1 MTPSSKSPE
10 RRTWNARYP
19 LVLSLLSVTLLAS
32 LIGLWAARANISG
45 AVIGSGTVEVSQTM
59 TALQHPIGGVVSE
72 ILVTNGDSVTAGD
85 VVVRLEDA
93 QLRSDLTVVEGN
105 LFEVLANVARLEA
118 TIDGRQEMD
127 LHPAMIQAAAER
139 PEFEALIQR
148 QKRQLFAHFEAL
160 AAEARLLDEQIIQVN
175 AQIAALEAQVTA
187 NRQEQSFVTAER
199 KRLDELA
206 QKGLM
211 KAADLFALEK
221 SQVAINGE
229 YGRLTAGIAELR
241 GKISELELKRHTIGP
256 KEQKLAVAELSKLR
270 PERTKYLENRA
281 ILQDRLTKLEIR
293 APISGKV
300 HDSKVQG
307 LRSVVVAAKPL
318 MMIVPDADPAL
329 VMVRI
334 EATDIDQVYPGQEAT
349 LKFKAFNL
357 RHLPIILGEVVQIS
371 ADVFMDP
378 LTRKNYYEV
387 ALELQESEIDKLGDR
402 GLLPGMPVEA
412 FLATDSRTPLN
423 YVLQPLMTYL
433 DRAFRDA

>member
-1 MTPSSKSPE
+1 MTQPVPLK

-19 LVLSLLSVTLLAS
+19 LVLSLMSVTLLAA

-45 AVIGSGTVEVSQTM
+45 AVIGKGTVEVSQTM

-118 TIDGRQEMD
+118 IIDGRQEMD
-127 LHPAMIQAAAER
+127 LHPAMVQAAAER

-160 AAEARLLDEQIIQVN
+160 AAEARLLDEQITQVN
-175 AQIAALEAQVTA
+175 AQIAGLGAQVTA
-187 NRQEQSFVTAER
+187 NRQEQAFVTAER
-199 KRLDELA
+199 KRLDELS

-211 KAADLFALEK
+211 KASDLFALEK
-221 SQVAINGE
+221 TQVSINGE

-241 GKISELELKRHTIGP
+241 GKISELELNRHTIGP

-281 ILQDRLTKLEIR
+281 VLQDRLTKLEIR

-300 HDSKVQG
+300 HDSQVQG

-329 VMVRI
+329 VIVRI

-371 ADVFMDP
+371 ADVFLDP

-387 ALELQESEIDKLGDR
+387 ALELQEAEIDKLGDR

-412 FLATDSRTPLN
+412 FLATDTRTPLN